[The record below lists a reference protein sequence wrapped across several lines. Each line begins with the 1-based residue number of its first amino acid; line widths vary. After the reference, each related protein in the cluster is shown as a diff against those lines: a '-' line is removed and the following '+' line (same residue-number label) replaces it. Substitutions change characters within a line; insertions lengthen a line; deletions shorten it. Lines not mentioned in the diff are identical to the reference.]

1 MASITLSV
9 PEEIRKVM
17 KRFPEM
23 NWSGFIR
30 TKIEQKA
37 SELEWKEETLKKLDA
52 EENLIESEVK
62 FGRQINEGMAKR
74 LRKEGLA

>member
-9 PEEIRKVM
+9 PEETRKAM

-30 TKIEQKA
+30 KKIEQKA
-37 SELEWKEETLKKLDA
+37 SELEWKEEMLEKLKA
-52 EENLIESEVK
+52 EENIIESEVEL
-62 FGRQINEGMAKR
+62 GREINEGIARR
-74 LRKEGLA
+74 LKKEGLA